1 MTTTPDLVERILN
14 RSMAYAM
21 PLPLLV
27 EAVNREIGGP
37 GVSPE
42 DLLRSL
48 RSRPDLFRTLDPLV
62 GPWRRIA
69 ALRRVDGGW
78 APDLWVVGLSPGRR
92 PRSAFVS
99 RLTESLRCLAKQ
111 VDERST
117 TATTRWLIHMEL
129 ACNALS
135 SAGIPSE
142 GASPNSWPVSSV

>member
-37 GVSPE
+37 EMGPE

-62 GPWRRIA
+62 GPWRRLA
-69 ALRRVDGGW
+69 TVHWADGGW
-78 APDLWVVGLSPGRR
+78 APDTWVIGLSPGRR

-99 RLTESLRCLAKQ
+99 RLNESLRCLAKQ

-117 TATTRWLIHMEL
+117 TATARWLVHMEL
-129 ACNALS
+129 TLKTLS
-135 SAGIPSE
+135 SAGIPREAAPS
-142 GASPNSWPVSSV
+142 NSWLRV

>member
-1 MTTTPDLVERILN
+1 MV
-14 RSMAYAM
+14 YAM

-92 PRSAFVS
+92 PRSAFAS

>member
-48 RSRPDLFRTLDPLV
+48 RSRPMATNRGSALGRWRLGPGPLGHRPETRPTV
-62 GPWRRIA
+62 GIGI
-69 ALRRVDGGW
+69 RVP
-78 APDLWVVGLSPGRR
+78 AHRKP
-92 PRSAFVS
+92 AVS
-99 RLTESLRCLAKQ
+99 C
-111 VDERST
+111 
-117 TATTRWLIHMEL
+117 
-129 ACNALS
+129 
-135 SAGIPSE
+135 
-142 GASPNSWPVSSV
+142 

>member
-37 GVSPE
+37 RVSPE

-48 RSRPDLFRTLDPLV
+48 RSRPDPFRTLDPLV

-69 ALRRVDGGW
+69 ALRWVDGGW
-78 APDLWVVGLSPGRR
+78 APDPRVIGLSPARR

-117 TATTRWLIHMEL
+117 TATARWSIHMEL
-129 ACNALS
+129 ASKTLS

-142 GASPNSWPVSSV
+142 GAPSNFWPSV